1 MRLGRSK
8 WLGNFERN
16 VVIAAESYHKLLYY
30 NTAMPTVQLFITCLV
45 DSFFPEVG
53 EAMVS
58 VLRRAG
64 VDVDFPRDQT
74 CCGQPT
80 FNAGLRAEAR
90 PIAEHTIRVFE
101 SVKGDIV
108 IPSGSCAHMIRH
120 NYEELF
126 SDDPIW
132 LPRAKS
138 AGKREHMSSRNILL
152 MFWVSLISARAGTAH

>member
-1 MRLGRSK
+1 M
-8 WLGNFERN
+8 
-16 VVIAAESYHKLLYY
+16 AAESYHKLLDY
-30 NTAMPTVQLFITCLV
+30 NKAMRTVQLFITCLV

-53 EAMVS
+53 EAMVN

-64 VDVDFPRDQT
+64 VEVDFPRGQT

-90 PIAEHTIRVFE
+90 PIAEHTIEVSRDLRGLLKTSEVYD
-101 SVKGDIV
+101 VV

-126 SDDPIW
+126 ADESP
-132 LPRAKS
+132 LAS
-138 AGKREHMSSRNILL
+138 TRES
-152 MFWVSLISARAGTAH
+152 VGGAHV